1 MEEMNK
7 LLMQEFHSFL
17 FWLTPRLYSN
27 TYKFFLTLPAA
38 GGCTSFC
45 CGASWGLEG
54 TVAAETDCIGGSST
68 FFRDGILSGGG
79 GTQATAGCS
88 RGGSAAFWY
97 ASI

>member
-1 MEEMNK
+1 MNK

-68 FFRDGILSGGG
+68 SVGGW
-79 GTQATAGCS
+79 TQAAAGCS
-88 RGGSAAFWY
+88 LGGSAAFWY